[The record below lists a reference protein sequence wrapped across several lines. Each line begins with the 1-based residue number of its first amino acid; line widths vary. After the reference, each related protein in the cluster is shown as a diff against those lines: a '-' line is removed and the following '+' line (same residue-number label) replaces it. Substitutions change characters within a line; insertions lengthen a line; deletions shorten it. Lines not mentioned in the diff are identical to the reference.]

1 MIRIPACIALLLLPV
16 WAEEEAAV
24 AISDLDH
31 EIQLRGGTI
40 LVGRLKTMQWKCRT
54 VFGELS
60 IPVGE
65 MKRVQFGRK
74 SDPERVAKVARLIAD
89 LASANP
95 DRRSF
100 AVAALREEGNFAAP
114 ELKAA
119 AEKNADPEVKRQC
132 DELLKALKIKKKDFP
147 RDDDRVETL
156 RFTFDGTV
164 MQKTFEIH
172 VKELGPVSVSR
183 KDVLEIRI
191 HRPAQVHEFK
201 VTGENTPRANKWLDT
216 KLTLRK
222 DQRFR
227 ISASGSIMFPNWGG
241 NTFTPDGAFN
251 MGNWAG
257 MPMGSLIGRMGPSG
271 PMFKI
276 GANYAGEPVGEG
288 TLHLCLAMNV
298 QGMPSNGEYKVRIEL
313 TD

>member
-24 AISDLDH
+24 AVCDLNH

-40 LVGRLKTMQWKCRT
+40 LVGRLKTMQWKCQT

-89 LASANP
+89 LGSANP
-95 DRRSF
+95 DRRNF
-100 AVAALREEGNFAAP
+100 AVAALREEGKFAAP
-114 ELKAA
+114 ELKEASQ
-119 AEKNADPEVKRQC
+119 KNPDPEVKRQC
-132 DELLKALKIKKKDFP
+132 DELLKPLKLKKKDFP
-147 RDDDRVETL
+147 RDDDRVETA

-164 MQKTFEIH
+164 MQKRFEIH
-172 VKELGPVSVSR
+172 VKELGPVSVRR
-183 KDVLEIRI
+183 KDVLEIRT
-191 HRPAQVHEFK
+191 HRPALVHEFK
-201 VTGENTPRANKWLDT
+201 VTGENTPRTNKWVDT

-222 DQRFR
+222 GQRFR
-227 ISASGSIMFPNWGG
+227 ISAAGSIMFPNWGG

-257 MPMGSLIGRMGPSG
+257 MPMGSLIGRMGASG

-276 GANYAGEPVGEG
+276 GANYSGEPAGEG

-298 QGMPSNGEYKVRIEL
+298 QGMPSNGEYKVLIEL
-313 TD
+313 ID